1 MSTHYPGTP
10 TQVQALDT
18 YIKLMRAT
26 EAITAE
32 IHRPLAGV
40 KLTLSQFGVL
50 EALWHLGPLCQR
62 DLGLKL
68 LKSGGNITLVLD
80 NLEKQGLVRR
90 ERGTEDRRFI
100 QVHLTDTGA
109 NLIAHL
115 FPEHVARVV
124 TALHPLSSNE
134 QEQLAQLC
142 KKLGLAA
149 KAL

>member
-1 MSTHYPGTP
+1 MPTHYPGTP

-18 YIKLMRAT
+18 YIKLVRAT

-32 IHRPLAGV
+32 IHRPLP
-40 KLTLSQFGVL
+40 LTLSQFGVL

-109 NLIAHL
+109 NLIARL
-115 FPEHVARVV
+115 FPDHVARIV
-124 TALHPLSSNE
+124 TALNPLSPEE
-134 QEQLAQLC
+134 QVQLAQLC
-142 KKLGLAA
+142 KKLGLATEV
-149 KAL
+149 L